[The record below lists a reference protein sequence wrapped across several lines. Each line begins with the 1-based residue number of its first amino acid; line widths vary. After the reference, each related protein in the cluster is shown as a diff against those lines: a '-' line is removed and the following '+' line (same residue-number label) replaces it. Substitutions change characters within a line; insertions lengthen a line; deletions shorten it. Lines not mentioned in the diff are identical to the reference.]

1 MTAFRLQAFRYTDQV
16 RRRGGVLRNL
26 HLKVGVRGRGSRQ
39 FAHGPA
45 MADAKA
51 HIVDDDDDARES
63 LAFLLST
70 AEVPAATY
78 PHANAFLEVAAQAR
92 GVVVTD
98 VRMPEMDGIELVR
111 RLSILNLTLPVIVMT
126 GHADVPLAV
135 AAMKAGV
142 LDFVEKP
149 YDHDVMISAI
159 KDALAKHDEGQ
170 ARVGERAE
178 FQQRFESLSRRER
191 QVLDGIVAGSANKVV
206 ARDLDISPRTVEIYR
221 AHVMRKMQARSLS
234 ELVRMALV
242 AGIV

>member
-1 MTAFRLQAFRYTDQV
+1 
-16 RRRGGVLRNL
+16 
-26 HLKVGVRGRGSRQ
+26 
-39 FAHGPA
+39 

-51 HIVDDDDDARES
+51 HIVDDDDDARDS

-70 AEVPAATY
+70 ADVPVATY
-78 PHANAFLEVAAQAR
+78 HHAMAFLEVATQVR

-111 RLSILNLTLPVIVMT
+111 RLSALNVTLPVIVMT

-135 AAMKAGV
+135 EAMKAGV
-142 LDFVEKP
+142 LDFLEKP
-149 YDHDVMISAI
+149 YDHETMIAAI
-159 KDALAKHDEGQ
+159 KAAMARHDDGQ

-178 FQQRFESLSRRER
+178 FLQRFESLSRRER
-191 QVLDGIVAGSANKVV
+191 QVLDGIVAGSANKVI

-242 AGIV
+242 TGIA